1 MRKDKD
7 KEVYRIVD
15 RITGEEQGAY
25 ARDYR
30 TEYDFSSVEVARN
43 SNVHDIYQDKG
54 KYRIAKYRVT
64 YELIDEDSQ

>member
-1 MRKDKD
+1 VRKDKN

-15 RITGEEQGAY
+15 RETGEEKGAY

-30 TEYDFSSVEVARN
+30 TEYDFDSTERARS
-43 SNVHDIYQDKG
+43 SNVHNIYQDKK

>member
-1 MRKDKD
+1 MRKD

-15 RITGEEQGAY
+15 RETGEEQGAY
-25 ARDYR
+25 CRDYR
-30 TEYDFSSVEVARN
+30 TEYDFDSAERARS
-43 SNVHDIYQDKG
+43 SNVHDIYQNKE